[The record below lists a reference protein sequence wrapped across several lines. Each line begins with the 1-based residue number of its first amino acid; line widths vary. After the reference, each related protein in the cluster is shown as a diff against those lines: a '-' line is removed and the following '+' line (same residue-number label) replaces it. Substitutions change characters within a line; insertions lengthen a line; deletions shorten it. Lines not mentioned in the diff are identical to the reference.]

1 MMPSVK
7 KHVVPP
13 GLMNTKIVS
22 KFPTFIFIFLL
33 HYLDVEGKFV
43 TGVQLTVFTAAG
55 VLFVLGL
62 LLFSP
67 GLLSLYMIFLGV
79 RRTVLQLVICAS
91 AQTLSKLPYPPPFSW
106 TPMRHFLLSPSY
118 TCLCTRLES
127 LAGSQ

>member
-1 MMPSVK
+1 MTPSVK

-22 KFPTFIFIFLL
+22 MFPTFILIFLL

-67 GLLSLYMIFLGV
+67 GLLSLYMTFLGV

-91 AQTLSKLPYPPPFSW
+91 AQTLSK
-106 TPMRHFLLSPSY
+106 SP
-118 TCLCTRLES
+118 
-127 LAGSQ
+127 